1 MWKTSKMESTFE
13 HSLEGAKQSGFN
25 GCIKYADQDTAV
37 EAKNALRPHLD
48 EAYDLVAYQGDVTA
62 EVDMEY
68 MSEPRL
74 RVSEFL
80 KAIVATNPVS
90 AEFEAEDEDGE
101 QYQMNL
107 VDGQWVLLQRS
118 GSFQEVA

>member
-1 MWKTSKMESTFE
+1 MESTFE
-13 HSLEGAKQSGFN
+13 HRLEGAKQAGFN
-25 GCIKYADQDTAV
+25 GRIKYQDQATA
-37 EAKNALRPHLD
+37 ESAKKVLQPHID
-48 EAYDLVAYQGDVTA
+48 EAYDLCAYEGNVMA
-62 EVDMEY
+62 EVSMEY

-118 GSFQEVA
+118 GSYQEVA

>member
-1 MWKTSKMESTFE
+1 MESTFE
-13 HSLEGAKQSGFN
+13 HRLEGSKQAGFN
-25 GCIKYADQDTAV
+25 GCINYADQDTAV
-37 EAKNALRPHLD
+37 KASWALRPHLD
-48 EAYDLVAYQGDVTA
+48 EAYDLVAYQGAVTA

-80 KAIVATNPVS
+80 KAIVATNPLT
-90 AEFEAEDEDGE
+90 AGFEAEDENGE
-101 QYQMNL
+101 QYQINL

-118 GSFQEVA
+118 CSFQEVA

>member
-1 MWKTSKMESTFE
+1 MKSAFE
-13 HSLEGAKQSGFN
+13 HRLEGAKQSGFN
-25 GCIKYADQDTAV
+25 GCIKYADQDAAV
-37 EAKNALRPHLD
+37 EAKKVLRPHLD
-48 EAYDLVAYQGDVTA
+48 EAYDLCAYEGNVMA
-62 EVDMEY
+62 EVNMEY

-74 RVSEFL
+74 RASEFL

>member
-1 MWKTSKMESTFE
+1 MESTFE

>member
-1 MWKTSKMESTFE
+1 MESTFE
-13 HSLEGAKQSGFN
+13 HSLEGAKQAGFN

-37 EAKNALRPHLD
+37 EAKKVLRPHLD

-107 VDGQWVLLQRS
+107 VDGQWALMQRS
-118 GSFQEVA
+118 DNFQEVA